1 MILRSR
7 PFATTIHRSGG
18 IMKKLT
24 WLLLLAVLIVPFQPA
39 HAQQPTPDKPKP
51 KPAIPMKVQ
60 IVFTEWDGD
69 KKISSL
75 PYTFSVI
82 VDEKSSGRYSV
93 NLRTGVRVPVE
104 LDAKDQKTT
113 YLEVGTNIDCGIHE
127 EEEGKFR
134 VLLNFDRSA
143 LYPNKSAEGERLV
156 SEPNGMPLLRQ
167 FRISDDL
174 LIKDGQTSDLILSTD
189 PLNGHVLK
197 AAVTI
202 SSVK

>member
-1 MILRSR
+1 
-7 PFATTIHRSGG
+7 
-18 IMKKLT
+18 MKKLT
-24 WLLLLAVLIVPFQPA
+24 WLLLLAALVVPFWPA
-39 HAQQPTPDKPKP
+39 HAQQATTDKPKP

-60 IVFTEWDGD
+60 ILFTEWDGD
-69 KKISSL
+69 KKVSSL

-82 VDEKSSGRYSV
+82 VDEKSTGRYAV

-104 LDAKDQKTT
+104 LDAKDQKTS
-113 YLEVGTNIDCGIHE
+113 YLEIGTNIDCGIHE

-143 LYPNKSAEGERLV
+143 LYPNRSAEGERLV
-156 SEPNGMPLLRQ
+156 NEPNGMPLLRQ

-174 LIKDGQTSDLILSTD
+174 LMKDGQTSDLILSTD

-197 AAVTI
+197 ASVTI
-202 SSVK
+202 NSLK